1 MKNSIAIAA
10 LFAASGILFGK
21 AVSAQAKVN
30 TVQPKIMVIPFTKEG
45 EDIRTVLEQDINR
58 RVAITK
64 VKEGFDSRGFT
75 TVDFSAK
82 LKQALDDKMFNGEA
96 QSDFKS
102 DLVEMSGADIYVEV
116 EVPEMI
122 STSGGNAARL
132 ILQAYDAS
140 TANSLAN
147 QVCES
152 PKFNTTD
159 YGALVERAIT
169 RETNDNAVDKKNSSC
184 LENFLN
190 TIQMKFDDI
199 VANGRSVKIN
209 FALKADSKTKFSTE
223 MKPDGLPLSDV
234 IEAWMADNSVKN
246 NYHLQGT
253 TDLKVFFDDVRIP
266 LKDENGRN
274 YNPNKFALKIFQ
286 FLKSKNLNSS
296 KQIKNNTIFITINS

>member
-1 MKNSIAIAA
+1 
-10 LFAASGILFGK
+10 
-21 AVSAQAKVN
+21 
-30 TVQPKIMVIPFTKEG
+30 MVIPFTKEG
-45 EDIRTVLEQDINR
+45 EDIRTVLEQDFNR
-58 RVAITK
+58 RVAISK
-64 VKEGFDSRGFT
+64 VKEGFDNRGFT

-82 LKQALDDKMFNGEA
+82 LKQALDDKMFNGET

-102 DLVEMSGADIYVEV
+102 DLIEMSGADIYVEV
-116 EVPEMI
+116 EVPPMI
-122 STSGGNAARL
+122 VGTTTTSGNAARL

-152 PKFNTTD
+152 PKFMTTD
-159 YGALVERAIT
+159 YGALVERALT
-169 RETNDNAVDKKNSSC
+169 REINDPNIDKKNSSC

-190 TIQMKFDDI
+190 TIQIKFDDI

-209 FALKADSKTKFSTE
+209 FALKAGSKTKFSTE
-223 MKPDGLPLSDV
+223 MQPDGLPLSDV

-286 FLKSKNLNSS
+286 FLKSKNLSSS

>member
-1 MKNSIAIAA
+1 
-10 LFAASGILFGK
+10 
-21 AVSAQAKVN
+21 
-30 TVQPKIMVIPFTKEG
+30 MVIPFTKEG
-45 EDIRTVLEQDINR
+45 EDIRTILEKDVNR
-58 RVAITK
+58 RVAISK

-82 LKQALDDKMFNGEA
+82 LKQALDDKLFNGEA

-122 STSGGNAARL
+122 STAGGNAARL

-147 QVCES
+147 EVCES

-159 YGALVERAIT
+159 YGALVTRALTKNNNI
-169 RETNDNAVDKKNSSC
+169 DNKTSSC
-184 LENFLN
+184 LEDFLN
-190 TIQMKFDDI
+190 VIQTKFNDI
-199 VANGRSVKIN
+199 VENGRSVKIN
-209 FALKADSKTKFSTE
+209 FALNAGAKTKFSTE
-223 MKPDGLPLSDV
+223 IKPDGLPLSDV
-234 IEAWMADNSVKN
+234 IEAWIADNSVKN

-253 TDLKVFFDDVRIP
+253 TDVKVFFDDVRIP
-266 LKDENGRN
+266 LKDDNGRN

-286 FLKSKNLNSS
+286 FLKSKNLSSS